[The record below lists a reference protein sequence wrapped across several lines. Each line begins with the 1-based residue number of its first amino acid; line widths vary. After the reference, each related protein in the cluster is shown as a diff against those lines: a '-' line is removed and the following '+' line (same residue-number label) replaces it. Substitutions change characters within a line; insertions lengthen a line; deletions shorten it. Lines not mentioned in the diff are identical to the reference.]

1 MNDKALLSKARGL
14 VTALEQGNDVKAN
27 GILERIAASREAS
40 LFVEIGKLTRGLH
53 NAMLTIRLDARLIG
67 ITRTDIP
74 DAKERL
80 NAVITKTEEAAHR
93 TLNAVEELLPIVD
106 TMAINTDKILDLHRR
121 QTHETTQFDI
131 AGEGDHPL
139 TDFIVKV
146 KADAQKLNKN
156 LSDVLMAQDFQDL
169 TGQVIRRVIEVV
181 QEVERSLVNLI
192 RISSTRR
199 KARVKKATAFMPQDP
214 RSPWRARKARSQV
227 KTKWIHCCRALAF
240 SPRL

>member
-1 MNDKALLSKARGL
+1 VNDKALLSKARSL

-80 NAVITKTEEAAHR
+80 NTVITKTEEAAHR

-106 TMAINTDKILDLHRR
+106 TMAINADKILDLHRR
-121 QTHETTQFDI
+121 QTRETTQFDI

-199 KARVKKATAFMPQDP
+199 KARVKKSNGVHAAGPALTMAGEESKVSSQDEVD
-214 RSPWRARKARSQV
+214 SLLSS
-227 KTKWIHCCRALAF
+227 LGF
-240 SPRL
+240 

>member
-1 MNDKALLSKARGL
+1 VNDKALLSKARNL
-14 VTALEQGNDVKAN
+14 VTALEQGDDAKAN
-27 GILERIAASREAS
+27 GILEKIAASREAI

-67 ITRTDIP
+67 ITKTDIP

-80 NAVITKTEEAAHR
+80 NAVIAKTEEAAHR

-106 TMAINTDKILDLHRR
+106 TMAINADKILDLYRR
-121 QTHETTQFDI
+121 QTRETTQFDI
-131 AGEGDHPL
+131 AGAGDHPF

-146 KADAQKLNKN
+146 KADSQKLHKN
-156 LSDVLMAQDFQDL
+156 LSEVLMAQDFHDL

-181 QEVERSLVNLI
+181 QEVERSLVDLI

-199 KARVKKATAFMPQDP
+199 KARVKKSNGIHADGPTRTMEREGSKVATQDEVD
-214 RSPWRARKARSQV
+214 SLLSS
-227 KTKWIHCCRALAF
+227 LGF
-240 SPRL
+240 